1 MALLPEH
8 FPGERLAIKIWQTV
22 TERGVGGLLSPWQIR
37 RTGKARADV
46 RRIEIQSLAQAHR
59 DELDILAGRKTL
71 DESGRLIECKPGELA
86 SFPAGG
92 GPLATLPSKPA
103 PLLELLQQEQ
113 DCRELER
120 AINVRA
126 TIAMAEDEASS
137 VADENVS
144 DEPVNPDWFA
154 RWRVNAEEVQDDQ
167 MRRLWAR
174 ILAGEAEKPGR
185 FSLHT
190 LDFMRRLSKE
200 DAALIERLA
209 PFVCER
215 ELFHNDPKLDDLRN
229 RSGLGLGALMELQD
243 LGVMSGVSGLS
254 LTKSWSIFPE
264 VNVGFTFWNK
274 ALLVRS
280 PEVKTLTLPAYAITK
295 VGTQVMSLGKFQA
308 NNEFVLAVGQMILE
322 KGFEVSMGDVVGRPD
337 NPNQLQMINAQPLV
351 RPASTDTKPSP

>member
-8 FPGERLAIKIWQTV
+8 FPGERLVIKIWQTV

-37 RTGKARADV
+37 RTGKAHADV
-46 RRIEIQSLAQAHR
+46 RRIEIQTLAQAHR
-59 DELDILAGRKTL
+59 DGVDILAGRKTL
-71 DESGRLIECKPGELA
+71 DESGRLIECKPTEPT
-86 SFPAGG
+86 SSPTGG
-92 GPLATLPSKPA
+92 GPLATLPEHPV
-103 PLLELLQQEQ
+103 PLLERLRQEQ
-113 DCRELER
+113 DCRQLER

-167 MRRLWAR
+167 MRRLWAL
-174 ILAGEAEKPGR
+174 ILTGEAEKPGR

-190 LDFMRRLSKE
+190 LDFMCRLSKE
-200 DAALIERLA
+200 DAALIERVA
-209 PFVCER
+209 PFVSER
-215 ELFHNDPKLDDLRN
+215 ELFHNHPKLDELLN
-229 RSGLGLGALMELQD
+229 RSGLGLGTLLELQD
-243 LGVMSGVSGLS
+243 LGVMSGVQGVS
-254 LTKSWSIFPE
+254 LIKTWSIFPQLALR
-264 VNVGFTFWNK
+264 FWNK

-280 PEVKTLTLPAYAITK
+280 PAVKTLTLPAYAITK

-322 KGFEVSMGDVVGRPD
+322 KGFEEVFLGDIAEA
-337 NPNQLQMINAQPLV
+337 PNDQYLIVNAQPLPG
-351 RPASTDTKPSP
+351 RG